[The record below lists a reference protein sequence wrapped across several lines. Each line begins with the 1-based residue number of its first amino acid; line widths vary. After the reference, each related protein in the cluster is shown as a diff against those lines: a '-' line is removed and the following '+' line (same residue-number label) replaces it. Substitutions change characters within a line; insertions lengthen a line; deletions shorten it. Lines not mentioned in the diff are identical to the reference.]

1 MSLTTEFPSVST
13 KANPGQAPGGLGKGL
28 FASTS
33 LKTGEDVLSIQNP
46 FVAVL
51 ETPRLDDTCSGCFGK
66 RQLEN
71 VDAALKACT
80 GCQVV
85 KYCDR
90 TCQSKDWK
98 AAHSLECSIYQK
110 LKPRVLPINARAVL
124 RIVLRSQRQKCTPQ
138 EMELFL
144 QLETHVQE
152 IQRDNPAQLE
162 RIGISAKAVKVYSGT
177 DMKEETISAFGA
189 KLDLNSFNM
198 TNPLYD
204 QIGLYL
210 HPFAALI
217 NHSCDYNSVV
227 GFDGHQL
234 FVKAIRPIQ
243 KDEQI
248 FISYIDTTNPYKIR
262 RAELRERYYFDC
274 RCPKCEQGL
283 DGPADKFPNT
293 SSSSPADPSDL
304 EADGK
309 EAQKILDRASA
320 LDTDPV
326 ESIIQLESAMRWLR
340 RTSPPWPIT
349 RQPYISLRDQLI
361 TSLLAAGS
369 FSAAFI
375 HCAIRHLRIDPVVYP
390 HASHPVRCL
399 HAWTLAKLTI
409 HLSQDMEPSSSSSSG
424 DAIPLDQFGLNFSL
438 VIWSVLS
445 DLVNREAECCTAPS
459 FKGMV
464 RGAFAEV
471 HNEFRVNGLDPRTM
485 GGDIRREWEKMGRLV
500 DLAVGKE

>member
-1 MSLTTEFPSVST
+1 MSLTTEFPSIST

-28 FASTS
+28 FASTN

-71 VDAALKACT
+71 ADATLKACT

-85 KYCDR
+85 EYCDR

-110 LKPRVLPINARAVL
+110 LKPRVLPINARAIL
-124 RIVLRSQRQKCTPQ
+124 RIVLRSQRRKCTPQ
-138 EMELFL
+138 EMDLFL
-144 QLETHVQE
+144 QLETHVQD
-152 IQRDNPAQLE
+152 IQRENPAQLE
-162 RIGISAKAVKVYSGT
+162 RIGLSAKAVKVYSGT
-177 DMKEETISAFGA
+177 DVKEETISAFGA

-198 TNPLYD
+198 TSPLYD
-204 QIGLYL
+204 RIGLYL

-248 FISYIDTTNPYKIR
+248 FISYVDTTNPYNLR

-274 RCPKCEQGL
+274 RCSKCEQGP

-293 SSSSPADPSDL
+293 SSPPDPSVL
-304 EADGK
+304 ETVGK
-309 EAQKILDRASA
+309 QAHEILESASS
-320 LDTDPV
+320 LDIDPF
-326 ESIIQLESAMRWLR
+326 ESIPQLESAMRSLSQ
-340 RTSPPWPIT
+340 TSPPWPIT
-349 RQPYISLRDQLI
+349 RQPYVSLRDQLI
-361 TSLLAAGS
+361 TTLLAAGS
-369 FSAAFI
+369 FNAAFI

-390 HASHPVRCL
+390 NASHPLRCL
-399 HAWTLAKLTI
+399 HAWTLAKLAI
-409 HLSQDMEPSSSSSSG
+409 HLSQGMEPPSSS
-424 DAIPLDQFGLNFSL
+424 DVIPLDQFGLDFSL
-438 VIWSVLS
+438 LIWSMLS
-445 DLVNREAECCTAPS
+445 DLVNREAECCTVPS
-459 FKGMV
+459 FKSMV
-464 RGAFAEV
+464 RGAFGEV
-471 HNEFRVNGLDPRTM
+471 HNEFRVNRLDPRMM
-485 GGDIRREWEKMGRLV
+485 GMGIKREWEKMGRLV
-500 DLAVGKE
+500 DEAVAKE